1 MTETIVSNRLTTC
14 HVAEDGAVR
23 LEFLDDA
30 GRPVSVEFPFA
41 QAQSIAMTL
50 PHLLSRALRR
60 LTGNKQ
66 VRFVFRL
73 GQWSLEAGGS
83 CAILTLSTEDG
94 FEVSFG
100 LPLGACRAM
109 GDLLAR
115 EGGASEVASDPGDR
129 PPGLH

>member
-1 MTETIVSNRLTTC
+1 MTRTIVSSGLTTC
-14 HVAEDGAVR
+14 AAVDDGAVR
-23 LEFLDDA
+23 LAFVDEA

-60 LTGNKQ
+60 LTGNEQ

-73 GQWSLEAGGS
+73 GQWSLEAGDS
-83 CAILTLSTEDG
+83 CAILPLSTEDG

-100 LPLGACRAM
+100 LPLGACRAT

-115 EGGASEVASDPGDR
+115 EGGASEVASDSGER
-129 PPGLH
+129 SPGLH